1 MSYVRFRANIPE
13 EFSLKYP
20 EGKEVESKFAGGA
33 KQTMFTL
40 EDGRKAYL
48 YPSVAATINTLGIR
62 KGERLSICKRVVI
75 DAGKP
80 KIQWEVKRI
89 VPTPPEAGTAPPT
102 TPNGATNGKTK
113 PELMNE
119 LGLVLKNAGQDVP
132 PPADP
137 DDPGYASNG
146 NRQSS
151 KSTPSEQAPV
161 TEHGPFYL
169 ERSCLLIDVVA
180 AAHKYAVET
189 YNGTFTKEDVRSL
202 VLSVFIQNGKSMG
215 GR

>member
-1 MSYVRFRANIPE
+1 MPYVRFRANIPE

-20 EGKEVESKFAGGA
+20 EGKEVDSKFAGGA

-48 YPSVAATINTLGIR
+48 YPSVAATISTLGIG

-89 VPTPPEAGTAPPT
+89 DPTPPEAGTVPT

-137 DDPGYASNG
+137 DDPGYVPNANGQTSN
-146 NRQSS
+146 
-151 KSTPSEQAPV
+151 STQAQRAPAI
-161 TEHGPFYL
+161 EHGPFYL